1 MKNYTKFYFISI
13 LTPLTSCTSNDRD
26 DNELDLGSNPDVE
39 VHDFIW
45 TELNQYYFWQEEVEN
60 LADSKKN
67 DALKYKSYLEEI
79 ADPSDFFD
87 SLKHPEDR
95 FSWIDDNYVNLEN
108 QLAGISSSNGM
119 KFYVTRQ
126 CSGCDELVAVVT
138 YVLPESDA
146 AQKGIERGDLITA
159 VNGEDLDTTNYVN
172 LLYGDSMSYTVS
184 LAEYNTV

>member
-1 MKNYTKFYFISI
+1 MKNITPYCLLVIFTL
-13 LTPLTSCTSNDRD
+13 LTNCSKNDRD
-26 DNELDLGSNPDVE
+26 DNEVDLGSNTDVE
-39 VHDFIW
+39 VYDFIG
-45 TELNQYYFWQEEVEN
+45 TELNQYYFRQEDVEN
-60 LADSKKN
+60 LADSKKDN
-67 DALKYKSYLEEI
+67 AAEYLRYLEEI
-79 ADPSDFFD
+79 EDPADFFD

-159 VNGEDLDTTNYVN
+159 VDGQDLNSSNYVN
-172 LLYGDSMSYTVS
+172 LLYGDQPGSPV
-184 LAEYNTV
+184 N